1 MANSSKK
8 QNWIQDAIK
17 RMGAFTQKAERAGMT
32 VAQAADK
39 WSRRDAKVSKRTKK
53 QANLAKTLR
62 GFKRA

>member
-17 RMGAFTQKAERAGMT
+17 RKGAFTQKAERAGMS

-53 QANLAKTLR
+53 QAN
-62 GFKRA
+62 